1 MCLFCSD
8 MMRLEFVKIRPNVML
23 MKMVKANDQMVKVS
37 IVAVV
42 LALSLLMSPANASA
56 NEPADEPAPVP
67 LVFADGGKLKM
78 LYDARQRPQSVCL
91 HGRVFVVFNGDAE
104 ATENGKGRAY
114 PMFISYERLTGAFS
128 KPQRFSAES
137 SSDHHDSPIIWADR
151 ANHLHVLFGCHKSP
165 GTHLVSVEPILS
177 DTKTIEW
184 RKGAEIAPK
193 LSYPC
198 VFRMCDGADLI
209 YYRTDGHTSTWTY
222 RISRDNGES
231 WSVSEADVTD
241 MDAKGRLDWS
251 SYQTKIA
258 SRDQSSLHVVYT
270 DYDDNKHQADPSR
283 FYNPKYDTLVSN
295 EWKYNVSYLKIDVA
309 TGNVYNS
316 SGDLLKTPIDID
328 YSKQNCEIWDTQGRG
343 AGVPPAV
350 ALNTAGEPVFL
361 HVLSGETLKEHH
373 YHFVRKV
380 GESWHT
386 TLITSSSH
394 QWNSGHLWCGEDGVL
409 HALLVAGEKYLEGGY
424 MDRHGGGVIEE
435 WTSKD
440 GGVTWLKYRQV
451 SPSGQQYRGW
461 KFNNVQPVVNA
472 DGSLMEG
479 MLLFYGWKDQDKP
492 EARAFLLDE
501 SSRGQILNEI
511 EKGNDHH
518 GIR

>member
-1 MCLFCSD
+1 MCLFSSD
-8 MMRLEFVKIRPNVML
+8 MLRVECVKIRSNAMM
-23 MKMVKANDQMVKVS
+23 MKMLKVDGQLVNVN
-37 IVAVV
+37 IVAVF
-42 LALSLLMSPANASA
+42 LALSLLMATANASA
-56 NEPADEPAPVP
+56 DEPTPVP
-67 LVFADGGKLKM
+67 LVFADSGKLKM

-104 ATENGKGRAY
+104 PTENGKGRAY

-128 KPQRFSAES
+128 KPLRFASES

-165 GTHLVSVEPILS
+165 GTHLVSAEPILS
-177 DTKTIEW
+177 DAKTIEW
-184 RKGAEIAPK
+184 RKGVEIAPK
-193 LSYPC
+193 MSYPC
-198 VFRMCDGADLI
+198 VFRMRDGTDLI
-209 YYRTDGHTSTWTY
+209 YYRTNGHTSTWTY

-231 WSVSEADVTD
+231 WSVPETDITD

-258 SRDQSSLHVVYT
+258 SRDKSSLHVVYT

-295 EWKYNVSYLKIDVA
+295 EWKYNLSYLKIDVA
-309 TGNVYNS
+309 TGNVSNS
-316 SGDLLKTPIDID
+316 SGDLLKTPVDIE

-350 ALNTAGEPVFL
+350 ALSTAGEPVFL

-380 GESWHT
+380 DESWHT

-440 GGVTWLKYRQV
+440 DGVTWQKYRQV
-451 SPSGQQYRGW
+451 SPAGQQYHGW
-461 KFNNVQPVVNA
+461 KFNNVQPVVKA
-472 DGSLMEG
+472 DGSLIEG

-492 EARAFLLDE
+492 EACAFLLDE
-501 SSRGQILNEI
+501 SSREHTLNGI
-511 EKGNDHH
+511 EQGKNHH